1 MTHFRTTAWL
11 FPGQGS
17 QAVGMVRDVAAVSAA
32 ARVALDTADATLGF
46 PLSALIFNGPQP
58 DLDDTL
64 NAQPALLTASVA
76 LLHALREHAA
86 AEGIGLPA
94 PQLVVGHSL
103 GEYSALVAADAL
115 DFADGLRLVRERGRL
130 MKQAGAARP
139 GGMAALIGADDAT
152 AEAVAAALPEVQVAN
167 FNSPGQVVLSGSAE
181 GLAALPEVAKAHGVR
196 KVIPLAVSIAAHSP
210 LMASIVDE
218 YRAVVEATPLRT
230 PSTPV
235 ISNVTAQPLTEIA
248 DIRRDLVTQMTAP
261 VRWVADVR
269 ALADAGVTSFVEI
282 GPGTVLTGLVK
293 RIIKDADARAIG
305 TPDDIIAYLAAT
317 KDALDA

>member
-1 MTHFRTTAWL
+1 MTHFPTTAWL

-17 QAVGMVRDVAAVSAA
+17 QAVGMVHEVAAVSPTARAVLAA
-32 ARVALDTADATLGF
+32 ADATLGF
-46 PLSALIFNGPQP
+46 SLSALMFNGPQP

-76 LLHALREHAA
+76 LLRALHERAA
-86 AEGIGLPA
+86 AEGIDP
-94 PQLVVGHSL
+94 PTPRLVAGHSL
-103 GEYSALVAADAL
+103 GEYSALVAADAI
-115 DFADGLRLVRERGRL
+115 DFADALRLVRERGRL

-152 AEAVAAALPEVQVAN
+152 AEAVAAALTEVQVAN

-181 GLAALPEVAKAHGVR
+181 GLAALPEVARAHGVR

-218 YRAVVEATPLRT
+218 YRAAVEATPMLAPRA
-230 PSTPV
+230 PV
-235 ISNVTAQPLTEIA
+235 LSNVTAQPLTEVA
-248 DIRRDLVTQMTAP
+248 DIRRDLVAQMTAP
-261 VRWVADVR
+261 VRWVADVQ
-269 ALADAGVTSFVEI
+269 ALVDAGVTSFIEI

-293 RIIKDADARAIG
+293 RIVKDTDARALG
-305 TPDDIIAYLAAT
+305 TPDDIAAYLAT
-317 KDALDA
+317 IKDTNNA

>member
-1 MTHFRTTAWL
+1 MTHFPTTAWL

-17 QAVGMVRDVAAVSAA
+17 QAVGMVHEVAAVSPTARAVLAA
-32 ARVALDTADATLGF
+32 ADATLGF
-46 PLSALIFNGPQP
+46 SLSALMFNGPQP

-76 LLHALREHAA
+76 LLRALHECAA
-86 AEGIGLPA
+86 AEGIDP
-94 PQLVVGHSL
+94 PTPRLVAGHSL
-103 GEYSALVAADAL
+103 GEYSALVAADAI
-115 DFADGLRLVRERGRL
+115 DFADALRLVRERGRL

-152 AEAVAAALPEVQVAN
+152 AEAVAAALTEVQVAN

-181 GLAALPEVAKAHGVR
+181 GLAALPEVARAHGVR

-218 YRAVVEATPLRT
+218 YRAAVEATPMLAPRA
-230 PSTPV
+230 PV
-235 ISNVTAQPLTEIA
+235 LSNVTAQPLTEVA
-248 DIRRDLVTQMTAP
+248 DIRRDLVAQMTAP
-261 VRWVADVR
+261 VRWVADVQ
-269 ALADAGVTSFVEI
+269 ALVDAGVTSFIEI

-293 RIIKDADARAIG
+293 RIVKDTDARALG
-305 TPDDIIAYLAAT
+305 TPDDIAAYLAT
-317 KDALDA
+317 IKDTNNA